1 MEQKLRMLLLVFV
14 ALAVA
19 IPVTAS
25 AVTFNPQIGVNS
37 SILTSDP
44 QNGEHQTRAG
54 WQVGG
59 YVRFDSKK
67 FYFQPGLFY
76 HLMGTELQTKNQITH
91 EEFTFQN
98 QVHSIQVPLLIGYN
112 VVDGSTFDLRLQA
125 GTCTDFITGVDHN
138 DHFTKD
144 DLNGNFWSFKFAVG
158 VDFSILSLDLGY
170 DLGMDNFYADER
182 QDDGKMN
189 SFFLNA
195 GVRF

>member
-1 MEQKLRMLLLVFV
+1 MEKKLLMLLLVGLV
-14 ALAVA
+14 LVGG
-19 IPVTAS
+19 IPTTAS
-25 AVTFNPQIGVNS
+25 AMTFNPQIGVNS
-37 SILTSDP
+37 SVLTNDP
-44 QNGEHQTRAG
+44 QNGEHKARGG

-59 YVRFDSKK
+59 YLRFDSRK
-67 FYFQPGLFY
+67 FYLQPGLFY
-76 HLMGTELQTKNQITH
+76 HMIGTELQTEDEITH
-91 EEFTFQN
+91 SESTFQN
-98 QVHSIQVPLLIGYN
+98 QVHTIQVPLLVGFNAI
-112 VVDGSTFDLRLQA
+112 DGDTFDLRLQA

-144 DLNGNFWSFKFAVG
+144 DLNTTFWSFKFAVG

-170 DLGMDNFYADER
+170 DLGMSNFYVDER